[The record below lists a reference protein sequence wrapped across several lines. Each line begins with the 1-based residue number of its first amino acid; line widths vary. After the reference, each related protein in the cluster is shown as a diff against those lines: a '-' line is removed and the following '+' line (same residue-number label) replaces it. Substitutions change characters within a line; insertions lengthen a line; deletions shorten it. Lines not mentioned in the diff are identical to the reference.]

1 MKRAGDTGRLALFPG
16 VRLGR
21 LVPSVRNRAVGQ
33 ESSAAVERPDGGLQ
47 ISVETEMAFGEVGL
61 LQSVVASYDE
71 MLRPEWCRVDATINS
86 RTLQIE
92 VDIGRRDAIARFSSD
107 AGDEEKTIPLHGRPL
122 LLLDNCFTLHALAAW
137 SAVCGEGN
145 EQSSVEAASHTA
157 LPIGRELRVSSPAL
171 ERVCLGGADLGT
183 PSVTLHLGPDL
194 DEHVW
199 FVDNWVERLAIPRL
213 HVRVDRIA
221 DRTLN
226 GEKKWTT
233 R

>member
-1 MKRAGDTGRLALFPG
+1 MRRVGDCGRIASFLGL
-16 VRLGR
+16 RLGR

-47 ISVETEMAFGEVGL
+47 ISVETEMAFGEGGL
-61 LQSVVASYDE
+61 RQSVVASYDE

-86 RTLQIE
+86 RTLQVE

-137 SAVCGEGN
+137 SAVCGDGN
-145 EQSSVEAASHTA
+145 ERGGVEAAIHTA
-157 LPIGRELRVSSPAL
+157 LPIGRDLRVSSPAL

-183 PSVTLHLGPDL
+183 PSMTLHLGPDL

-199 FVDNWVERLAIPRL
+199 FVDNRLERLAIPRL
-213 HVRVDRIA
+213 YVRVDRIT
-221 DRTLN
+221 DRRLN
-226 GEKKWTT
+226 GERKCTN

>member
-1 MKRAGDTGRLALFPG
+1 MRRAGEAGRIASFRG

-33 ESSAAVERPDGGLQ
+33 ESSAVVERPDGGMQ
-47 ISVETEMAFGEVGL
+47 ISVETEMAFGEGGL
-61 LQSVVASYDE
+61 RQSVVASYDE
-71 MLRPEWCRVDATINS
+71 MLRPEWCRVEATINS

-92 VDIGRRDAIARFSSD
+92 IDIGRRDAVARFSSD

-137 SAVCGEGN
+137 SAVGGDGTERGG
-145 EQSSVEAASHTA
+145 VGDTIHTA
-157 LPIGRELRVSSPAL
+157 LPVGRDLRVSSPAL

-183 PSVTLHLGPDL
+183 PSVTLRLGPDL

-199 FVDNWVERLAIPRL
+199 FVNDWVERLAIPRL

-221 DRTLN
+221 DRTFM
-226 GEKKWTT
+226 GEK